1 MYPELKN
8 KVALITGS
16 TKGIGRGIAQKY
28 ASLGVK
34 LVLNYA
40 RDDNSAEET
49 EKLIKEYGIDYLILK
64 ADVSNPKSIEK
75 LFTDAIN
82 HFGKL
87 DIVVANAGI
96 ELIETPVVQC
106 TETDFDNVFDINVK
120 GTFFVLQQAAKYI
133 VDGGRII
140 LVSSTM
146 SIHPDAGASIY
157 AASKAASKLFVDVL
171 AKELGPRNITVNSVM
186 PGIIDSAGVITNQP
200 EEVKK
205 IMKAG
210 SPFNRLGLPND
221 VGNVA
226 AFLASNE
233 ASFIH
238 SHHLQVNGGSIY

>member
-1 MYPELKN
+1 MYNELKD

-16 TKGIGRGIAQKY
+16 TKGIGRGIAEKY

-34 LVLNYA
+34 LVLNYSS
-40 RDDNSAEET
+40 DDKSAEET
-49 EKLIKEYGIDYLILK
+49 TKLMEQYGVEFLVLK
-64 ADVSNPKSIEK
+64 ADVSNLTAIEK

-96 ELIETPVVQC
+96 ELIETPVIDS
-106 TETDFDNVFDINVK
+106 TEEDFDKIFNVNVK
-120 GTFFVLQQAAKYI
+120 GTFFVLQQAARH
-133 VDGGRII
+133 VADGGRII

-146 SIHPDAGASIY
+146 SIHPDPGAAIY

-171 AKELGPRNITVNSVM
+171 AKELGTRQVTVNSVM
-186 PGIIDSAGVITNQP
+186 PGIIDNAGVITNLP
-200 EEVKK
+200 EGVKQK
-205 IMKAG
+205 MRAG
-210 SPFNRLGLPND
+210 SPLNRLGSAAD

-238 SHHLQVNGGSIY
+238 GHHLQVNGGSIY